1 MHKNW
6 AFKCLAN
13 FLFLFFILFRTNVF
27 AKTGH
32 EKNNEIK
39 VEVNQQTGNYS
50 ISSNILHWRF
60 SGTVGQAVSSL
71 KETSGKDNYGIF
83 HQVSFQWKADN
94 HYIASIKY
102 YQTRPIVLF
111 SLNIPEGANHINLK
125 FPDFTEFPKDLQKF
139 SYANNVFA
147 PHQFKL
153 NNTSTP
159 WLFFDNKD
167 NAFILSPASDF
178 IVSKMYGN
186 GEDNIASGLNDNL
199 ANLPKN
205 FSHQSLLVMEKGI
218 ANAWADWGDCLRNIY
233 NRIRPANDAD
243 KLLKYYGYWTDNG
256 ADYYYNYDTTKGYAN
271 TLIDLTKR
279 YQEEGIPLGYMQLDS
294 WWYDK
299 SVYDPD
305 GHPTADHKNKN
316 LPYGPWNRYGGTM
329 SYTANK
335 FLFPNGLT
343 AFQNE
348 IKLPF
353 VVHARWID
361 PHSPY
366 HQQYKISGY
375 AAVDPAFWKNVA
387 NYLKDA
393 DVICYEQDWLNYIY
407 DKSPAMAT
415 DLNIGNAFTD
425 GMANS
430 CKADGINLQYCMA
443 EPRFFLQGVKYNNL
457 TTIRTSDDR
466 FEHRK
471 WNAFI
476 YNAQLAYSLGIWPWC
491 DVFKSDEMGNMIL
504 ANLSAGPVGTGDAI
518 GKENKKN
525 IMMTCRE
532 DGVLV
537 KPDVTIIPF
546 DQTYIDQANHLN
558 KPMLAWTYTKQQ
570 SLQTDYVFCCTKK
583 NAVDRIIRFKPAT
596 IGMQGRVVVYNPI
609 SKEAKKINAKEDF
622 TAAIGDDDYTYFEI
636 APYTSTGIAF
646 LGDQDKI
653 VATGRQ
659 RIAKIVS
666 SQKTMSVTVAF
677 APTEKTVTLHGFYE
691 KPFRANKGKL
701 SLDADQ
707 KYFTLTLSKGSSM
720 KETVKLITD

>member
-71 KETSGKDNYGIF
+71 KKTSGKDNYGIF
-83 HQVSFQWKADN
+83 HQISFQWKADN

-199 ANLPKN
+199 TNLPKN
-205 FSHQSLLVMEKGI
+205 FSHQSLLIMEKGI

-316 LPYGPWNRYGGTM
+316 LPYGTWNRYGGT
-329 SYTANK
+329 
-335 FLFPNGLT
+335 
-343 AFQNE
+343 
-348 IKLPF
+348 
-353 VVHARWID
+353 
-361 PHSPY
+361 
-366 HQQYKISGY
+366 
-375 AAVDPAFWKNVA
+375 
-387 NYLKDA
+387 
-393 DVICYEQDWLNYIY
+393 
-407 DKSPAMAT
+407 
-415 DLNIGNAFTD
+415 
-425 GMANS
+425 
-430 CKADGINLQYCMA
+430 
-443 EPRFFLQGVKYNNL
+443 
-457 TTIRTSDDR
+457 
-466 FEHRK
+466 
-471 WNAFI
+471 
-476 YNAQLAYSLGIWPWC
+476 
-491 DVFKSDEMGNMIL
+491 
-504 ANLSAGPVGTGDAI
+504 
-518 GKENKKN
+518 
-525 IMMTCRE
+525 
-532 DGVLV
+532 
-537 KPDVTIIPF
+537 
-546 DQTYIDQANHLN
+546 
-558 KPMLAWTYTKQQ
+558 
-570 SLQTDYVFCCTKK
+570 
-583 NAVDRIIRFKPAT
+583 
-596 IGMQGRVVVYNPI
+596 
-609 SKEAKKINAKEDF
+609 
-622 TAAIGDDDYTYFEI
+622 
-636 APYTSTGIAF
+636 
-646 LGDQDKI
+646 
-653 VATGRQ
+653 
-659 RIAKIVS
+659 
-666 SQKTMSVTVAF
+666 
-677 APTEKTVTLHGFYE
+677 
-691 KPFRANKGKL
+691 
-701 SLDADQ
+701 
-707 KYFTLTLSKGSSM
+707 
-720 KETVKLITD
+720 